1 MNNENTHK
9 VGSYSQ
15 AIVVALILGAL
26 TIVEL
31 AIALYMNSPVLLLL
45 IAAIKAVLV
54 IRFFMHINR
63 LWAPEGEH

>member
-1 MNNENTHK
+1 MNNGHK
-9 VGSYSQ
+9 AGSYGQ

-26 TIVEL
+26 TLVEL
-31 AIALYMNSPVLLLL
+31 WIALNMNSPVILLL
-45 IAAIKAVLV
+45 IAAVKAVLV

>member
-1 MNNENTHK
+1 MNNGHK

-15 AIVVALILGAL
+15 AIVVGLVLAVL
-26 TIVEL
+26 TVVEL
-31 AIALYMNSPVLLLL
+31 WIALNMNSPVVILLL
-45 IAAIKAVLV
+45 IAAFKAVLV

>member
-1 MNNENTHK
+1 MNNGHK
-9 VGSYSQ
+9 AGSYGQ

-26 TIVEL
+26 TLVEL
-31 AIALYMNSPVLLLL
+31 WIALNLNSPVILLL
-45 IAAIKAVLV
+45 IASVKAVLV